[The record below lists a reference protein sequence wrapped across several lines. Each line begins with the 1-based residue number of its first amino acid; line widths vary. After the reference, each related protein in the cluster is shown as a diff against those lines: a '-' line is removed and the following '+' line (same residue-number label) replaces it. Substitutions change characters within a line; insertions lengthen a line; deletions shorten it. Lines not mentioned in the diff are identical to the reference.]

1 VPSDCFSPILVWS
14 LFHFV
19 NNSCSELQI
28 HRERERERE
37 SGEVQASRK
46 VTEEDIFCAQVFI
59 RYDLSLSFSKS
70 LLSVVPLMVN
80 VGFRFAGTTFTVEM

>member
-1 VPSDCFSPILVWS
+1 LSTIVVQNCKLI
-14 LFHFV
+14 
-19 NNSCSELQI
+19 E
-28 HRERERERE
+28 RERERERE